1 MGTKVQYCIRTKV
14 IAQPAIEVR
23 EGMSRC
29 KTALK
34 QHAHRVAL
42 VTHWRLN
49 TDQHIAEGLAEHEQ
63 VLAVSPFLAGCWTP
77 LRFDL

>member
-1 MGTKVQYCIRTKV
+1 MRAKVQYRIRTKV
-14 IAQPAIEVR
+14 IAQPAIEVGKR
-23 EGMSRC
+23 MSGS

-34 QHAHRVAL
+34 QHAHRITL

-49 TDQHIAEGLAEHEQ
+49 ADQHIAKGFAEHKK
-63 VLAVSPFLAGCWTP
+63 VLTVSPFLAGCWTP